1 VPNYVQQTWADG
13 PGGGTPITAARLNHI
28 EDGTAANDAALE
40 TLAATVAGK
49 ADSEELAAKADLD
62 PVTNK
67 ILQSQIP
74 DVSLTGQ
81 RVYVANTA
89 ARLALQAPAQIQGG
103 DLAIEQDTGN
113 QYLLASLP
121 DGSPADPAV
130 ESSWVP
136 MSSGAGVSSVNGQ
149 TGNVQLGAGDVG
161 ALPSTAPGNSVAP
174 LDATTH
180 LVPSSYLPTPPV
192 ASVAGKT
199 GAVTLTAAD
208 VSAVASSAPGST
220 VAQLDTDTRVKP
232 AQLRGVFVSGGTAT
246 TARPAVGAGQN
257 VLWLQAVAPGN
268 GVLNDLWYDQT
279 ANILKRHNG
288 TAWVTGASTGSG
300 TVKTVDGVAP
310 DTAGN
315 VALGLGKGYVATTVL
330 DLNSPTVSAD
340 LAAIL
345 SSSSIPA
352 DAAFVDV
359 PLA

>member
-13 PGGGTPITAARLNHI
+13 PSGGTPITAARLNHI

-40 TLAATVAGK
+40 TLAATVDGK

-89 ARLALQAPAQIQGG
+89 ARLALQAPTQIQGG

-149 TGNVQLGAGDVG
+149 IGNVQLSAGDVH
-161 ALPSTAPGNSVAP
+161 ALADTAPGQTVAP
-174 LDATTH
+174 LVGGV
-180 LVPSSYLPTPPV
+180 VPAVNLPGPAV

-199 GAVTLTAAD
+199 GTVTLTAAD
-208 VSAVASSAPGST
+208 AHAVPDTAPGST

-246 TARPAVGAGQN
+246 TARPAVGTGQN